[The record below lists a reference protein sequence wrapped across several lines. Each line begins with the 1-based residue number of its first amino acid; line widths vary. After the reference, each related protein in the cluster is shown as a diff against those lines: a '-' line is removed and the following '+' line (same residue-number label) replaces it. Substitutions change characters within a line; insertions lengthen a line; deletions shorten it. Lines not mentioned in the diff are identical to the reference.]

1 MANQSTCAVCG
12 EFAPNDVNVCSIECG
27 ELQDLG
33 NPEALFKAIVKD
45 VEISKAVREYDNVD
59 HDGTGIP
66 NPQQVSDAVSILTKG
81 RELRRLL
88 RGGE

>member
-1 MANQSTCAVCG
+1 MANQSTCKVCG
-12 EFAPNDVNVCSIECG
+12 ERAPDGVDVCSIECG

-33 NPEALFKAIVKD
+33 NPKAIFWTIVKAMESHKLAGD
-45 VEISKAVREYDNVD
+45 FDNVD

-66 NPQQVSDAVSILTKG
+66 NPQQVADAVLILAKG

-88 RGGE
+88 RGE